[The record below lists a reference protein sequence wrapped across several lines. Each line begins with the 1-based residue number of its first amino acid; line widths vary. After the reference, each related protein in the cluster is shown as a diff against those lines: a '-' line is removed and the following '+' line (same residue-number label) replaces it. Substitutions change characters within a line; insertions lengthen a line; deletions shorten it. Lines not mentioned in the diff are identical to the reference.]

1 MSRKQKIK
9 EKFLKQTRDFTY
21 DELVVLLHT
30 LGFAELKGGHTSSSA
45 VCFVHL
51 KTGIPIRFHKP
62 HPDKIIKTYLMKQI
76 KEVLEKEG
84 LL

>member
-30 LGFAELKGGHTSSSA
+30 LGFAELK
-45 VCFVHL
+45 
-51 KTGIPIRFHKP
+51 
-62 HPDKIIKTYLMKQI
+62 
-76 KEVLEKEG
+76 
-84 LL
+84 